1 MVSIDRVKAMVL
13 SPRTEWPRVDAEPGD
28 TTTLFRD
35 YLVWI
40 AAIPAI
46 ATFIGFSIIGFG
58 AFGVTVRM
66 PFFGGLVNAV
76 VSVALTLVMAFVL
89 AKIAEVLAPRFG
101 GRADF
106 ASALK
111 LVVYGSTAA
120 LVSGAVYVLPFLA
133 PLAILGALYSI
144 YVVYLGVPVLMRTPA
159 DKALPFTAVL
169 VLCGFVVGIV
179 AGLLS
184 AAITPSMPD
193 HAAADIRIRTP
204 QGEVSVD
211 AGKLDGL
218 AKQMEQAAK
227 RMEEAS
233 KSGDPAAVGKAAAE
247 ALGAVAGATGG
258 QGNRTPFG
266 AQELKSTLPERL
278 AGLPRTAY
286 EAQSGAAAGLAGST
300 ARADYGERGQRI
312 EIEIVDMG
320 NLSGLMSLAGWMGV
334 TGERETGTEVERTY
348 KEGTR
353 MVHESRRKDGSRAE
367 YKLVLGNGVMVQA
380 EGHGIDLPALKR
392 AVQELDLSRLES
404 TRRPG

>member
-1 MVSIDRVKAMVL
+1 MVSIDRVKAMIL
-13 SPRTEWPRVDAEPGD
+13 SPRTEWPKVDAEPGD
-28 TTTLFRD
+28 TVPLFRD

-66 PFFGGLVNAV
+66 PIVGGLVNAV

-89 AKIAEVLAPRFG
+89 AKIAEVLAPKFG

-106 ASALK
+106 PSALK

-120 LVSGAVYVLPFLA
+120 LVSGAVYVLPVLA
-133 PLAILGALYSI
+133 PLAILGGLYSL

-159 DKALPFTAVL
+159 DRALPYTAVL
-169 VLCGFVVGIV
+169 VLCGIGVGLV

-193 HAAADIRIRTP
+193 RADADIRIRTP
-204 QGEVSVD
+204 QGEVTVD
-211 AGKLDGL
+211 AGKLDGI
-218 AKQMEQAAK
+218 AR

-233 KSGDPAAVGKAAAE
+233 KSGDPAAVGKAVAE

-258 QGNRTPFG
+258 QGQRTPFD
-266 AQELKSTLPERL
+266 AQQLKSALPERL

-286 EAQSGAAAGLAGST
+286 EAQSGAAAGMAGSS
-300 ARADYGERGQRI
+300 AKAEYGEGAQRI
-312 EIEIVDMG
+312 EVQIVDLG
-320 NLSGLMSLAGWMGV
+320 TLSGLMSLAGWMGV
-334 TGERETGTEVERTY
+334 TGERETSTEVERTF
-348 KEGTR
+348 KEGAR
-353 MVHESRRKDGSRAE
+353 MVHESRRKDGSRAG

-380 EGHGIDLPALKR
+380 EGRGVDLDALKR
-392 AVQELDLSRLES
+392 AVQALDLRRLES
-404 TRRPG
+404 NRTPG